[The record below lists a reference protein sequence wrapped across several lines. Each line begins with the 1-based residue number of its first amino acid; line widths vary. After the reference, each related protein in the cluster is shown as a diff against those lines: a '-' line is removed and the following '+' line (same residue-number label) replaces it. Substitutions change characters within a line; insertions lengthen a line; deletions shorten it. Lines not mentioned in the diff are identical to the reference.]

1 MGLEALNIRQ
11 VGLIVLLSIP
21 FYCAA
26 QDTTRMIS
34 KHQVGFNASKFISL
48 FNEQTNSLEIIYRL
62 RIKQPYSFRLGLSF
76 EQNTADDGI
85 FDGSMRVGVDRYFK
99 NTEKW
104 DFYYGIDAFLSR
116 AVINSSDR
124 ITTKYGGFIFLG
136 IMFHIGN
143 HFSLATEPNFSILR
157 VAFRDDDSFDPEAN
171 REWYEYSIGN
181 IGQIQLNF
189 HF

>member
-1 MGLEALNIRQ
+1 M
-11 VGLIVLLSIP
+11 V
-21 FYCAA
+21 Y
-26 QDTTRMIS
+26 RMS
-34 KHQVGFNASKFISL
+34 V
-48 FNEQTNSLEIIYRL
+48 
-62 RIKQPYSFRLGLSF
+62 KQPYSLRVGLGF

-85 FDGSMRVGVDRYFK
+85 FDGSARIGIDKYFK
-99 NTEKW
+99 STARW

-116 AVINSSDR
+116 EVVNSSDR
-124 ITTKYGGFIFLG
+124 KTTRYGGFVFLG

-143 HFSLATEPNFSILR
+143 HFSLATEPNFSVLR
-157 VAFRDDDSFDPEAN
+157 VVFRDDDSFDPEAN